1 MTGGENVYKYITTE
15 GKVTG
20 KKAGKITALEYLQKS
35 TGVFIA
41 EQSGEKETAK
51 RFVRELETECYTLG
65 EFPNSG
71 ANPDDRLLVSMG
83 YKFLIHKDYL
93 IFYTVDET
101 NNIVYIQAIFNAKKD
116 YTKYMRKLI
125 RKSIQ

>member
-1 MTGGENVYKYITTE
+1 MKYAIDITD
-15 GKVTG
+15 
-20 KKAGKITALEYLQKS
+20 TAKGHLWDIAIY
-35 TGVFIA
+35 IA

-93 IFYTVDET
+93 IFYTVHRKIK
-101 NNIVYIQAIFNAKKD
+101 NAYIGL
-116 YTKYMRKLI
+116 TEG
-125 RKSIQ
+125 

>member
-1 MTGGENVYKYITTE
+1 MKYAIDITD
-15 GKVTG
+15 
-20 KKAGKITALEYLQKS
+20 TAKGLLWDIAIY
-35 TGVFIA
+35 IA

-71 ANPDDRLLVSMG
+71 ANPDDRLLVSMW

>member
-1 MTGGENVYKYITTE
+1 MKYAIDITD
-15 GKVTG
+15 
-20 KKAGKITALEYLQKS
+20 TAKGHLWDIAIY
-35 TGVFIA
+35 IA

-101 NNIVYIQAIFNAKKD
+101 NNIVYIQAIFNAKID